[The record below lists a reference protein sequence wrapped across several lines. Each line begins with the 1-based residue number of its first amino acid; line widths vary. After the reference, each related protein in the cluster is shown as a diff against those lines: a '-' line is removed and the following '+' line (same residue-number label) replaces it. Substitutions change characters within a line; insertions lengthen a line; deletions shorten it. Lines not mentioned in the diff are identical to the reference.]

1 MEFCS
6 KDKIFK
12 YSKQA
17 QDNDDKL
24 RQEGETKN
32 QRMARLC
39 LPAMNAVNI
48 DLEFTF
54 ECEDDFSDKK
64 LPTLDYK
71 IWQEK
76 DGQINHSYF
85 QKTHK
90 TPFVIMSRSGMSSQ
104 QKVQILAN
112 EHRHEQKPASRIQ

>member
-17 QDNDDKL
+17 QDNDEKL

-48 DLEFTF
+48 DLEITV
-54 ECEDDFSDKK
+54 EC
-64 LPTLDYK
+64 
-71 IWQEK
+71 
-76 DGQINHSYF
+76 
-85 QKTHK
+85 
-90 TPFVIMSRSGMSSQ
+90 
-104 QKVQILAN
+104 
-112 EHRHEQKPASRIQ
+112 